1 MVTLNTT
8 EITKYRH
15 VRSRGPYVLVGLWSA
30 QKYLSVSPTPPAS
43 QSVITNW
50 NMGVLNWFG
59 VKFAAFNKT
68 WDGWYL
74 FAIMHSA
81 GNCTWTTW
89 WVQYQRDLEDWKA
102 LLAWIC
108 TTITSL
114 GPSHPPSLSSLIS
127 NSCKHTAVW
136 LKLIMVGPLLLDQL
150 IEYKTIATYIHVMSM
165 QAIEQQ

>member
-1 MVTLNTT
+1 
-8 EITKYRH
+8 
-15 VRSRGPYVLVGLWSA
+15 
-30 QKYLSVSPTPPAS
+30 
-43 QSVITNW
+43 
-50 NMGVLNWFG
+50 MGVLNWFG

-68 WDGWYL
+68 WDGWYW
-74 FAIMHSA
+74 FAIMHYA

-136 LKLIMVGPLLLDQL
+136 LKLIMVGPLLWDQL
-150 IEYKTIATYIHVMSM
+150 IEYKTIATYIPRGSRNVHAGDWA
-165 QAIEQQ
+165 AITYLEEYQGNLPNLETSRSCKLSRKCLTYPSLFVVNFSLH